1 MSSINEVASSAG
13 VVNYF
18 DPSKEQSKT
27 RLAAGVYPAHI
38 IKCDKATRS
47 VRNKYKADI
56 YNFRIKIDKSV
67 AGRTYQIEDIDGKMK
82 QVDGN
87 NYIGR
92 EVRSSGI
99 FFFISPDV
107 GDDFEANPGGNRKYM
122 DTVMALGVNCPDVEV
137 DIDGEKKMVKSLP
150 HLDTN
155 DFLGVPVLATIGL
168 GKPWKGTDGV
178 ERKSFEVKTIDKWE
192 EGEKVDVELEDL
204 PF

>member
-1 MSSINEVASSAG
+1 MLLKNLISNLKPEVGALKIKGISFDSRSIKKGDLFVS
-13 VVNYF
+13 
-18 DPSKEQSKT
+18 
-27 RLAAGVYPAHI
+27 
-38 IKCDKATRS
+38 IK
-47 VRNKYKADI
+47 
-56 YNFRIKIDKSV
+56 
-67 AGRTYQIEDIDGKMK
+67 GKK
-82 QVDGN
+82 FDGN

-99 FFFISPDV
+99 FFFIAPDV